1 MRSLFLLLLLLP
13 SSLSTDIKI
22 LVPVVVKDSAGNAVT
37 DLKVSDFQVS
47 GPKSSRVVDMSLVS
61 AETSRDDKKTQPLF
75 VIYDA
80 ANIPTS
86 STQLNIRDMRDFLS
100 EVASHSLPI
109 TFLVNTKAGLQQ
121 IYNPQT
127 PPTTLAAALE
137 ATAQPPTLTVDGSGD
152 PGFQEQVNSLK
163 LLGSAALV
171 NRPRVDA
178 AVDQIQSL
186 EAFARMVGDV
196 PGHKALVWVTTAS
209 PVSATQD
216 PGYWSTTTYQ
226 PGSTSDG
233 SMRADKPLLPAYEAL
248 VAKLNASHISVYPFF
263 FSQANPQND
272 QVLWASWLGLKQ
284 LAESTGGLAYRLGQ
298 QTSLSAAV
306 HSTISDFGPYYML
319 VVEVPA
325 AKQLD
330 WIPLHIK
337 ANRPGLT
344 VRAAPGFL
352 SVPAKTK

>member
-1 MRSLFLLLLLLP
+1 MRSLLLLLLLLP

-22 LVPVVVKDSAGNAVT
+22 LVPVVVKDTAGHAVT

-47 GPKSSRVVDMSLVS
+47 GPKSNKVLDMSLIP
-61 AETSRDDKKTQPLF
+61 AGTSREDKKTQPLF

-80 ANIPTS
+80 ANIATNS
-86 STQLNIRDMRDFLS
+86 AQLNIRDVRHFLS
-100 EVASHSLPI
+100 EVASRGLAV

-163 LLGSAALV
+163 LLDSAASV

-178 AVDQIQSL
+178 AVDQMQSL
-186 EAFARMVGDV
+186 EAFARMVADV
-196 PGHKALVWVTTAS
+196 PGRKALVWVTTAS

-216 PGYWSTTTYQ
+216 PAYWSTTTYQ

-233 SMRADKPLLPAYEAL
+233 SMRADRPLLPAYQAVVE
-248 VAKLNASHISVYPFF
+248 KLNASHVSVYPFF

-272 QVLWASWLGLKQ
+272 QVLWASWVGLKQ
-284 LAESTGGLAYRLGQ
+284 LAESTGGVAYRLGQ

-319 VVEVPA
+319 VVEAPA

-344 VRAAPGFL
+344 LRASPGFL
-352 SVPAKTK
+352 SVPGKTK